1 MKSGLFFAFYWE
13 LRPFY
18 RVPALLPMKPI
29 LGVTAILSCSGFTA
43 HEAEF
48 FIPVE
53 ISGIPSGLTVTG
65 SHLKGIEVRVRG
77 PKSALETLAKLKPK
91 YLLDLS
97 GAGVGVK
104 TIYFDQHRIAL
115 PKGVTIIKIT
125 PELLTIRIENEI
137 KKELPVIISL
147 SGKPASGFI
156 VAGAVAKPLSSVLRG
171 PQNILGPM
179 EKVLTKP
186 IDIKGM
192 SESFKKEIV
201 LDLAEDLEVISAS
214 KVVFAEIFI
223 EEKIAAKLY
232 HDIPVEGRDTQY
244 RYSVSPPG
252 VNIEVKGPVN
262 VLEKLYA
269 EKGIKVYVDL
279 KGLKPGMYVRRAS
292 IALPLKT
299 TLVNAEPEI
308 FTVKIYGS
316 SPKELE

>member
-1 MKSGLFFAFYWE
+1 MTNHRLWAIFGRRHEKWLIFCF
-13 LRPFY
+13 L
-18 RVPALLPMKPI
+18 
-29 LGVTAILSCSGFTA
+29 LGVTAVLACSGFTA

-53 ISGIPSGLTVTG
+53 IGGIPSELTVTG
-65 SHLKGIEVRVRG
+65 SHLKGIDVRVRG
-77 PKSALETLAKLKPK
+77 PKSALETLAKLKLK

-104 TIYFDQHRIAL
+104 TIHFDRNRIAL
-115 PKGVTIIKIT
+115 PKGVTIIKIN
-125 PELLTIRIENEI
+125 PELLTIRIEKEI
-137 KKELPVIISL
+137 KKELPVIIAF
-147 SGKPASGFI
+147 SGKPGSGFI
-156 VAGAVAKPLSSVLRG
+156 VAGAVTKPLSAVLRG

-186 IDIKGM
+186 IDIQGV
-192 SESFKKEIV
+192 SESFKKEIA

-223 EEKIAAKLY
+223 EEKIAAKIY

-252 VNIEVKGPVN
+252 VTIEVKGPVN
-262 VLEKLYA
+262 LLEKLYT

-279 KGLKPGMYVRRAS
+279 KGLEPGMYVRRAS

-299 TLVNAEPEI
+299 TLVGAEPEI
-308 FTVKIYGS
+308 FTVKIYH
-316 SPKELE
+316 P

>member
-1 MKSGLFFAFYWE
+1 MTNHRLWAIFRRRHEKWLVFCF
-13 LRPFY
+13 L
-18 RVPALLPMKPI
+18 

-53 ISGIPSGLTVTG
+53 ISAIPSELTVTG

-192 SESFKKEIV
+192 SESFKKEIA

-262 VLEKLYA
+262 VLKKLYA

-292 IALPLKT
+292 IALPLQT
-299 TLVNAEPEI
+299 TLVGAAPEI
-308 FTVKIYGS
+308 FTVKIYN
-316 SPKELE
+316 P

>member
-1 MKSGLFFAFYWE
+1 MTNHRLWSIFRRRHVKGLVFCFLW
-13 LRPFY
+13 
-18 RVPALLPMKPI
+18 
-29 LGVTAILSCSGFTA
+29 GVTAVLSCSGFTA

-53 ISGIPSGLTVTG
+53 ISGIPSELTVTG
-65 SHLKGIEVRVRG
+65 FHLKGIDVRVRG
-77 PKSALETLAKLKPK
+77 PKSALESLAKLKLK

-97 GAGVGVK
+97 GASAGVK
-104 TIYFDQHRIAL
+104 TIYFDRNRIAL
-115 PKGVTIIKIT
+115 PKRVTIIKIN
-125 PELLTIRIENEI
+125 PELLTIRIEKEI
-137 KKELPVIISL
+137 KKEIPVIISL

-156 VAGAVAKPLSSVLRG
+156 VAGAVAKPLSALLRG
-171 PQNILGPM
+171 PQNILGSM

-192 SESFKKEIV
+192 SESFKKEIA

-223 EEKIAAKLY
+223 EEKIAAKIY
-232 HDIPVEGRDTQY
+232 HDIPVEGRDSQY
-244 RYSVSPPG
+244 KYSISPPG
-252 VNIEVKGPVN
+252 VDIEVKGPVN
-262 VLEKLYA
+262 VLEKLYT

-299 TLVNAEPEI
+299 TLVGAEPEI
-308 FTVKIYGS
+308 FTVKIYN
-316 SPKELE
+316 P

>member
-1 MKSGLFFAFYWE
+1 MTNHRLLAIFRRRHKQRLIFFF
-13 LRPFY
+13 L
-18 RVPALLPMKPI
+18 
-29 LGVTAILSCSGFTA
+29 LGVTAVLSCSGFTA

-53 ISGIPSGLTVTG
+53 ISGIPSKLTVTG
-65 SHLKGIEVRVRG
+65 SHLKGIDVRVRG
-77 PKSALETLAKLKPK
+77 QKSALETLAKLKLK

-104 TIYFDQHRIAL
+104 TIYFDKNRIAL
-115 PKGVTIIKIT
+115 PKGVTIIQIS
-125 PELLTIRIENEI
+125 PELLTVRIETEI
-137 KKELPVIISL
+137 KKELPVIISF

-156 VAGAVAKPLSSVLRG
+156 VAGAVTKPSSAVLRG

-192 SESFKKEIV
+192 SETFKREV
-201 LDLAEDLEVISAS
+201 ALDLAEDLEVISAS
-214 KVVFAEIFI
+214 KVVFAEILI

-232 HDIPVEGRDTQY
+232 HDILVEGRDTQY

-262 VLEKLYA
+262 LLEKLYA

-292 IALPLKT
+292 ITLPLKT
-299 TLVNAEPEI
+299 TLVGAEPEI
-308 FTVKIYGS
+308 FTVKIYNPVKS
-316 SPKELE
+316 LK

>member
-1 MKSGLFFAFYWE
+1 VNSEPVNVYTMTNHRLWAIFRRRHEKWLVFCF
-13 LRPFY
+13 L
-18 RVPALLPMKPI
+18 

-308 FTVKIYGS
+308 FTVKIYN
-316 SPKELE
+316 P

>member
-1 MKSGLFFAFYWE
+1 VNSEPVNVYTMTSHRLWAIFRRRHEKWLVFCF
-13 LRPFY
+13 L
-18 RVPALLPMKPI
+18 

-308 FTVKIYGS
+308 FTVKIYN
-316 SPKELE
+316 P

>member
-1 MKSGLFFAFYWE
+1 MNSEPVNVYTMTGHRLWAIFRRRHEKWLVFCF
-13 LRPFY
+13 L
-18 RVPALLPMKPI
+18 

-104 TIYFDQHRIAL
+104 TIYFDQHRVAL

-308 FTVKIYGS
+308 FTVKIYN
-316 SPKELE
+316 P

>member
-1 MKSGLFFAFYWE
+1 MTSHRLWAIFRRRHEKRLVFCF
-13 LRPFY
+13 L
-18 RVPALLPMKPI
+18 
-29 LGVTAILSCSGFTA
+29 LGVTAFLSCSGLTA

-53 ISGIPSGLTVTG
+53 ISGIPSELTVTG
-65 SHLKGIEVRVRG
+65 FHLKGIEVRVRG

-104 TIYFDQHRIAL
+104 TIDFDQNRIAL
-115 PKGVTIIKIT
+115 PKGVTIIKIN
-125 PELLTIRIENEI
+125 PELFTVRIENEI
-137 KKELPVIISL
+137 KKEIPIIISL

-156 VAGAVAKPLSSVLRG
+156 VAGAVAKPLSAALQG
-171 PQNILGPM
+171 PQNILGRM

-186 IDIKGM
+186 IDIKGK
-192 SESFKKEIV
+192 SESFKKEIP

-214 KVVFAEIFI
+214 IVVLAEVFI

-244 RYSVSPPG
+244 QYSISPPG
-252 VNIEVKGPVN
+252 VTIEVKGPVN
-262 VLEKLYA
+262 VLEKLYT
-269 EKGIKVYVDL
+269 EKSIKVYVDL

-308 FTVKIYGS
+308 FTVKIYE
-316 SPKELE
+316 P

>member
-1 MKSGLFFAFYWE
+1 MNSEPVNVYTMTNHRLWAIFRRRHEKWLVFCF
-13 LRPFY
+13 L
-18 RVPALLPMKPI
+18 

-308 FTVKIYGS
+308 FTVKIYN
-316 SPKELE
+316 P

>member
-1 MKSGLFFAFYWE
+1 MTNHRLWAIFRRRHEQRLIFCF
-13 LRPFY
+13 L
-18 RVPALLPMKPI
+18 
-29 LGVTAILSCSGFTA
+29 LGVTAVLSCSGFTA

-53 ISGIPSGLTVTG
+53 ISGIPSKLTVTG

-77 PKSALETLAKLKPK
+77 PKSALETFAKLKPK

-104 TIYFDQHRIAL
+104 TIYFDKNRIAL
-115 PKGVTIIKIT
+115 PKGVTIIQIS
-125 PELLTIRIENEI
+125 PELLTVRIEREI
-137 KKELPVIISL
+137 KKELPVIISF

-156 VAGAVAKPLSSVLRG
+156 VAGAVTKPSSAVLRG

-192 SESFKKEIV
+192 SESFKKEIA

-214 KVVFAEIFI
+214 KVVFAEILI
-223 EEKIAAKLY
+223 EEKIAAKIY

-262 VLEKLYA
+262 LLEKLYA

-299 TLVNAEPEI
+299 TLVGAEPEI
-308 FTVKIYGS
+308 FTVKIYN
-316 SPKELE
+316 P

>member
-1 MKSGLFFAFYWE
+1 MTNHRLWAIFRRRHEKWLVFCF
-13 LRPFY
+13 L
-18 RVPALLPMKPI
+18 

-308 FTVKIYGS
+308 FTVKIYN
-316 SPKELE
+316 P

>member
-1 MKSGLFFAFYWE
+1 MTNHRLWAIFRRRHEKWLVFCF
-13 LRPFY
+13 L
-18 RVPALLPMKPI
+18 

-65 SHLKGIEVRVRG
+65 SPLKGIDVRVLG

-308 FTVKIYGS
+308 FTVKIYN
-316 SPKELE
+316 P

>member
-1 MKSGLFFAFYWE
+1 MNSEPVNVYTMTGHRLWAIFRRRHEKWLVFCF
-13 LRPFY
+13 L
-18 RVPALLPMKPI
+18 

-308 FTVKIYGS
+308 FTVKIYN
-316 SPKELE
+316 P

>member
-1 MKSGLFFAFYWE
+1 MTNHRLWAIFRRRHEKWLVFCF
-13 LRPFY
+13 L
-18 RVPALLPMKPI
+18 

-53 ISGIPSGLTVTG
+53 ISEIPSELTVTG

-192 SESFKKEIV
+192 SESFKKEIT

-262 VLEKLYA
+262 VLKKLYA

-299 TLVNAEPEI
+299 TLVGAAPEI
-308 FTVKIYGS
+308 FTVKIYN
-316 SPKELE
+316 P

>member
-1 MKSGLFFAFYWE
+1 MNSEPVNAYAMTSHKLWAIFRRRYEKGLVFCF
-13 LRPFY
+13 L
-18 RVPALLPMKPI
+18 
-29 LGVTAILSCSGFTA
+29 LGVAAVLSCSGSTA

-53 ISGIPSGLTVTG
+53 ISGIPSKLTVTG

-97 GAGVGVK
+97 GAGVGVE
-104 TIYFDQHRIAL
+104 TIYFDPNPIAL

-125 PELLTIRIENEI
+125 PELLTVRIENEI
-137 KKELPVIISL
+137 KKEVLVIISL

-156 VAGAVAKPLSSVLRG
+156 VAGAVTKPLSAVLQG

-186 IDIKGM
+186 IDIKGK
-192 SESFKKEIV
+192 SESFKKEIA
-201 LDLAEDLEVISAS
+201 LDLAEDLEVISTS
-214 KVVFAEIFI
+214 KVVLADIFI
-223 EEKIAAKLY
+223 EEKIAVKLY

-244 RYSVSPPG
+244 QYSISPPG

-262 VLEKLYA
+262 VLKKLYT

-299 TLVNAEPEI
+299 TLVGAEPKI
-308 FTVKIYGS
+308 FTVKIDN
-316 SPKELE
+316 P

>member
-1 MKSGLFFAFYWE
+1 MTNHRLWAIFRRRHEKWLVFCF
-13 LRPFY
+13 L
-18 RVPALLPMKPI
+18 

-53 ISGIPSGLTVTG
+53 ISGIPSELTVTG
-65 SHLKGIEVRVRG
+65 SHLKSIEVRVRG

>member
-1 MKSGLFFAFYWE
+1 MTNHRLWAIFRRRHEKWLVFCF
-13 LRPFY
+13 L
-18 RVPALLPMKPI
+18 

>member
-1 MKSGLFFAFYWE
+1 MNVYTMTNHRLWAIFRRRHEKWLVFCF
-13 LRPFY
+13 L
-18 RVPALLPMKPI
+18 

-53 ISGIPSGLTVTG
+53 ISGIPSELTVTG

-299 TLVNAEPEI
+299 TLINAEPEI
-308 FTVKIYGS
+308 FTVKIYN
-316 SPKELE
+316 P